1 MKKSRPGVMLSVI
14 CLPDD
19 ADRMAQLMLKHTTTL
34 GVRRMDCSRYVMDR
48 RMETVETAYG
58 TIRVKHAEGYGVS
71 KCKPEYEDAAKA
83 ARAAGVSI
91 QQVLQS
97 L

>member
-34 GVRRMDCSRYVMDR
+34 GVRRMDCSRYVMD
-48 RMETVETAYG
+48 
-58 TIRVKHAEGYGVS
+58 
-71 KCKPEYEDAAKA
+71 
-83 ARAAGVSI
+83 
-91 QQVLQS
+91 
-97 L
+97 